1 MILFYDF
8 GKFCKKK
15 CLTDLVK
22 FFILASMIFCV
33 VGCNL
38 DTVTEE
44 KNTTGTIQGT
54 VIYDNATVSD
64 YSGIQVSLFSSNGLM
79 ASNNCI
85 SRTIVTKSR
94 SLESV
99 GITNSKGEYIF
110 ENVPEGLYTIYAS
123 SNSSSQKAVATNVVV
138 RASETVTPDVLGLT
152 ATGSLS
158 GQVYIDSR
166 TDGVLG
172 LDVFIPGT
180 SFIAKVDEDGYFEIS
195 NIPISTGYELY
206 IQKGEKVLQLYDSEE
221 IDFAFY
227 YSVGLGTSYLNS
239 AELETVSFKW
249 LGSFWET
256 PENPELNN
264 AYFNYNDG
272 CSYIWN
278 GYYWDLLAKSGEDG
292 EDGENGLAGKSINW
306 RGTYTSSDNISSPQY
321 LDVYYNSTD
330 CCSYIY
336 DKWGRWELLAKGG
349 RFINWVGSY
358 SSSSE
363 INNPQYLDAYYDITD
378 GCSYIYDGHYWE
390 VLAAS
395 GRDGEDGKSGKSIN
409 WIGSYTSSDNISY
422 PQYLDAYFNTTDGCS
437 YIWNGYYWDLL
448 AQAGEDGIDGADGND
463 GQDGKSINWL
473 GSFSSANE
481 INNPQH
487 LDAYRNSTD
496 GCSYIYISEGVYT
509 PRWQLLASKGED
521 GASINWRGSYASSN
535 QISYPQKLDA
545 YYNTIDGCSY
555 IYNGSRW
562 ELLAQKGDT
571 GETGMSI
578 KWKGNCSDLSTI
590 SNPQVLDAYY
600 NITDGCSYIYDGN
613 TWHLLAR
620 KGTDGATSSGDGSIR
635 WLGSFVNFNEVPNP
649 DPMDAFFNETT
660 GCSYIYNGT
669 EWILLAQ
676 SGADGAAGND
686 GISINWLGSYANTN
700 FIHEPKY
707 LDAYWNTTENCAY
720 IYDGEKWTVLA
731 KGPAS
736 GGSGSTDP
744 TIGTEAGANIVGTT
758 LVSWEN
764 PQGVIRIPNGVTD
777 IAEGVFYD
785 RYDIT
790 RVIIPSSVVSIGK
803 EAFASCENLTSVEFL
818 GPGLEIICER
828 AFDGCNNLA
837 NIVLPNTLTTIGI
850 AAFMNC
856 KNITTVNIP
865 NSVVTIG
872 NDAYRY
878 CSMLRTLTIGSGVT
892 NLEEYIFGDCDT
904 LTSVT
909 IPDNVLR
916 ISVRLFVEC
925 DSLSEVHASGTWSD
939 NEGNSNKVI
948 TVEDL
953 KRSDYMAGY
962 SDITWTRD
970 TN

>member
-1 MILFYDF
+1 MKKNFESFVLIL
-8 GKFCKKK
+8 
-15 CLTDLVK
+15 
-22 FFILASMIFCV
+22 ILANCFFVI
-33 VGCNL
+33 VGCK
-38 DTVTEE
+38 DPVSVIEPE
-44 KNTTGTIQGT
+44 KTGTIQGT

-85 SRTIVTKSR
+85 TRTILRKSR

-110 ENVPEGLYTIYAS
+110 ENVPEGVYTIYAS
-123 SNSSSQKAVATNVVV
+123 SNSSTQKAVATNVVV

-158 GQVYIDSR
+158 GQVYIDYSI
-166 TDGVLG
+166 DGVLG

-221 IDFAFY
+221 IDIAIY
-227 YSVGLGTSYLNS
+227 YSGRLGTSYLNS
-239 AELETVSFKW
+239 AELESDSFKW

-278 GYYWDLLAKSGEDG
+278 GYFWDLLAQAGRDG
-292 EDGENGLAGKSINW
+292 EDGRSINW
-306 RGTYTSSDNISSPQY
+306 IGSYGSSDWIYYPEY
-321 LDVYYNSTD
+321 LDVYYNTSD
-330 CCSYIY
+330 GCSYIY
-336 DKWGRWELLAKGG
+336 TNSGWEILTLPGKSINWLGSYYSTSAAQSDNWPTGHLDAYYNTSDGCAYICIDGDWVLLAKAGADG
-349 RFINWVGSY
+349 TNGKDGEDARSINWRGSY
-358 SSSSE
+358 SSSDNIS
-363 INNPQYLDAYYDITD
+363 NPQYLDAYY
-378 GCSYIYDGHYWE
+378 
-390 VLAAS
+390 
-395 GRDGEDGKSGKSIN
+395 
-409 WIGSYTSSDNISY
+409 
-422 PQYLDAYFNTTDGCS
+422 NTTDGCS
-437 YIWNGYYWDLL
+437 YIWNGCYWDLL
-448 AQAGEDGIDGADGND
+448 AQAGEDGEDGEDGIDGADGND

-509 PRWQLLASKGED
+509 PRWQLLASKGES
-521 GASINWRGSYASSN
+521 GLSINWRGSYASSN

-571 GETGMSI
+571 GDTGVSI
-578 KWKGNCSDLSTI
+578 KWLGSYTDSSKI
-590 SNPQVLDAYY
+590 SNPKALNAYY
-600 NITDGCSYIYDGN
+600 NTTDGCSYIYTGSS
-613 TWHLLAR
+613 WELLAR

-649 DPMDAFFNETT
+649 DAMDAFFNATD

-676 SGADGAAGND
+676 AGADGAAGND

-720 IYDGEKWTVLA
+720 IYDGEKWTVLT

-736 GGSGSTDP
+736 GGSGSSDP

-758 LVSWEN
+758 LMSWDNAE
-764 PQGVIRIPNGVTD
+764 GVIRIPNGVTD
-777 IAEGVFYD
+777 IAENVFND
-785 RYDIT
+785 NNKIT
-790 RVIIPSSVVSIGK
+790 RVIIPSSVVSIGHS
-803 EAFASCENLTSVEFL
+803 AFYDCDKLTSVEFL
-818 GPGLEIICER
+818 GPGLEFIGAN
-828 AFDGCNNLA
+828 AFSDCDNLA
-837 NIVLPNTLTTIGI
+837 YITLPSTLQVIGGSAFCYDSSLTI
-850 AAFMNC
+850 
-856 KNITTVNIP
+856 VNIP
-865 NSVVTIG
+865 DSVTVLG
-872 NDAYRY
+872 GDAFAG
-878 CSMLRTLTIGSGVT
+878 CTMLRTLTIGSGLT
-892 NLEEYIFGDCDT
+892 ELKHRTFYNCDSIV
-904 LTSVT
+904 SVT
-909 IPDNVLR
+909 IPDTVLSIADTVFVDCDNITELKITGTWNSGNVL
-916 ISVRLFVEC
+916 
-925 DSLSEVHASGTWSD
+925 T
-939 NEGNSNKVI
+939 I
-948 TVEDL
+948 TDL
-953 KRSDYMAGY
+953 KVKYGTFTAY
-962 SDITWTRD
+962 STYTRD